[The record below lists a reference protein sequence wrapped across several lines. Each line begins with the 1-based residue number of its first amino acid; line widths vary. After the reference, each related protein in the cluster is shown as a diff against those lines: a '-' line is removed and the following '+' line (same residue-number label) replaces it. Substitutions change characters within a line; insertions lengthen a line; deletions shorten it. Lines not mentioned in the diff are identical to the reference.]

1 MKNQKLF
8 EMIEKFAELSD
19 RPPANNEFQAQRER
33 MAKFYE
39 NFSTDLRRIRNEM
52 GSELGTLKQR
62 AFDTAMFRLLAKV
75 YDTLTDFHKQID
87 PEKPY
92 IAAEKLVHYVL
103 DKPNAPYIDNLDF
116 LAKHHLKKTNVDFGA
131 GKTLIHPEMRS
142 LDKLKILAH
151 EARTFMARY
160 PLIMPFTQS
169 NPPVSLPDIV
179 QDKGPQVEQKPGEEA
194 KTNPGGKLKP

>member
-1 MKNQKLF
+1 MV
-8 EMIEKFAELSD
+8 EKFAALSD
-19 RPPANNEFQAQRER
+19 RPAANNEFQAQRER
-33 MAKFYE
+33 LAKFYE
-39 NFSTDLRRIRNEM
+39 KLSSDLRHIRNEM
-52 GSELGTLKQR
+52 GSELGTLKER
-62 AFDTAMFRLLAKV
+62 DFDTEMFRLLAKV
-75 YDTLTDFHKQID
+75 YDTLIELYKEID

-92 IAAEKLVHYVL
+92 IAAEKIVHYVL
-103 DKPNAPYIDNLDF
+103 EKPNAPYIDNLDF

-194 KTNPGGKLKP
+194 KTNPGGRLKL